1 MNHFCIIANHDKDE
15 GHRTARYILSFLEKN
30 GKKCVIAHDRRG
42 RKNCPGISYT
52 DIDEIPEETE
62 CIIVLGGDGTFIQ
75 AAIDVSH
82 RGIPLLGVNMGT
94 LGFLTEIE
102 KQNLVPTLERL
113 MRDECY
119 IEERLMLSG
128 RSLPEAGNPLAFSGE
143 ELALN
148 DVVVTKSGAC
158 RMITA
163 LLAINGEL
171 VETYI
176 GDGVIISTPTGSTGY
191 NLSAGGPVMTPGLEA
206 VIITPICPH
215 SLNKRSLVVSAKDVI
230 TITIGQGK
238 AYQKDAAEVIFD
250 GRAIGTMQTGD
261 CIRIVRSG
269 EKTRIVKLKESSFFG
284 ILRNKLKVSE

>member
-1 MNHFCIIANHDKDE
+1 MDHFCIIANHDKDE
-15 GHRTARYILSFLEKN
+15 GHQTARYILSFFEKN
-30 GKKCVIAHDRRG
+30 GKHCVIAHDRR
-42 RKNCPGISYT
+42 REKTCPGISYT
-52 DIDEIPEETE
+52 DLDEIPEQTE

-113 MRDECY
+113 MRDDCY

-128 RSLPEAGNPLAFSGE
+128 SSLPENGNPQAFSGE

-148 DVVVTKSGAC
+148 DIVVTKSGAC

-163 LLAINGEL
+163 LLSINGEL
-171 VETYI
+171 VETYV

-191 NLSAGGPVMTPGLEA
+191 NLSAGGPVMTPGLKA

-215 SLNKRSLVVSAKDVI
+215 SLNKRSLVVSAEDVI
-230 TITIGQGK
+230 AITLGQGK

-261 CIRIVRSG
+261 SIRIGRSG
-269 EKTRIVKLKESSFFG
+269 EKTRIVKMKESSFFG